1 MTQNALEYTVETK
14 RSKVEYLERK
24 RWRVVRSAEA
34 LDPKLC
40 TANVLTELIVATQE
54 FEAIVQELVNLY
66 NQDKYGVFEGEALLV
81 SENASLVYAQK
92 LISEIKNAQKSGK
105 SAETMSV
112 RSRNTRRSGASRAS
126 TSSSVA
132 RMRAVAEAA
141 AAKEQADYERL
152 IAEKENEIKQ
162 REAEEEKRRQQARAH
177 HERDIAIMS
186 ANKRV
191 AVVNAPL

>member
-1 MTQNALEYTVETK
+1 M
-14 RSKVEYLERK
+14 
-24 RWRVVRSAEA
+24 
-34 LDPKLC
+34 
-40 TANVLTELIVATQE
+40 
-54 FEAIVQELVNLY
+54 QELVNLY

-81 SENASLVYAQK
+81 SENASLVYAHI
-92 LISEIKNAQKSGK
+92 LISEIRNAQKSGK
-105 SAETMSV
+105 SAETMTV

-141 AAKEQADYERL
+141 AAKEQADYECL

-191 AVVNAPL
+191 AVANAKLKATKESMVEGN

>member
-1 MTQNALEYTVETK
+1 M
-14 RSKVEYLERK
+14 
-24 RWRVVRSAEA
+24 
-34 LDPKLC
+34 
-40 TANVLTELIVATQE
+40 
-54 FEAIVQELVNLY
+54 
-66 NQDKYGVFEGEALLV
+66 
-81 SENASLVYAQK
+81 SENASLAYAHK

-112 RSRNTRRSGASRAS
+112 WSRNTRRSGASRAS

-132 RMRAVAEAA
+132 RMRA
-141 AAKEQADYERL
+141 AAKEQAGYERL

-177 HERDIAIMS
+177 HERDIAVRS

-191 AVVNAPL
+191 AVANAKLKAIQESMIEGGIK